1 MNIDFGK
8 IKKYISDRGFG
19 FVKHSFKNN
28 GKGEVFFHISDIKK
42 SNSKIY
48 EALIE
53 NKDEDDIYFWYEFV
67 ETKKGK
73 QLKRVLDRT
82 SISDEQLFFIKSN
95 IERRWLDISKD
106 ISQWLDS
113 SAHDLLLPEE
123 ITLLNDKRTVLIRS
137 EQDRLEKERVER
149 LRLIKLRE
157 EEKRKAQEQQKVIE
171 DNLRKQQEIEEAEF
185 KALVNEILPL
195 NFSRSAQVSNYIV
208 ENKLGYKYQN
218 ISGVLEMTSNG
229 TSWNFKGG
237 FPPKIYARL
246 CQELGLGNQG
256 SSAKPTNFTP
266 FKNIEHL
273 DSKY

>member
-53 NKDEDDIYFWYEFV
+53 NKDEDVIYFWYEFV

-123 ITLLNDKRTVLIRS
+123 INLLNDKRTVLIRS

-171 DNLRKQQEIEEAEF
+171 DNLRKQQEIEETEF
-185 KALVNEILPL
+185 KALVNEILPF

-266 FKNIEHL
+266 FKNIEHS

>member
-157 EEKRKAQEQQKVIE
+157 EEKRKAQEQQKIIE

-266 FKNIEHL
+266 FKNIEHS